1 MMPADLARFTLRT
14 LAGYRLRAV
23 LTLLA
28 MAIGSASVVVLT
40 ALGEGARRTIT
51 TEFASLGTNLLIV
64 LPGRFETVGGAPPL
78 LGETPRDLTIDD
90 ALALTRS
97 PAIRR
102 VAPIAL
108 GAAEVSRGGLAREV
122 TIIGSTAELEE
133 VRHLRL
139 GAGTFLPAG
148 RPHGEQPVAVL
159 GARVREELFG
169 GDPVLGQW
177 LRIGDRRFRV
187 IGTIDSRGRSIGLD
201 LDEMVVIPVAA
212 AQSMFNTDSL
222 FRIMVEARSR
232 EAVAQARRAILDTL
246 RRRHD
251 GEEDVTIITQDAVL
265 GTFDRV
271 LRALTLG
278 VGGIA
283 AISLLVAGVLVMNV
297 MLVSVTDRTGEIGL
311 LKALGSPPRQILL
324 LFLTEAAALSSAGG
338 LAGLTVGLAAA
349 QGVSRLYPV
358 LSLHVP
364 LWAAASAMGT
374 ALGTGLLFG
383 VLPARRAA
391 ALEPVAALARR

>member
-1 MMPADLARFTLRT
+1 MILRDLVSFTLRT
-14 LAGYRLRAV
+14 LTGYRLRAL

-28 MAIGSASVVVLT
+28 MAIGSAAVVVLT
-40 ALGEGARRTIT
+40 ALGEGARRYVT

-90 ALALTRS
+90 ALALERS

-102 VAPIAL
+102 VAPITL
-108 GAAEVSRGGLAREV
+108 GAAEVSRGSLAREV
-122 TIIGSTAELEE
+122 TIIGSTAEFKE
-133 VRHLRL
+133 VRHLEL
-139 GAGTFLPAG
+139 GSGLFLPAG
-148 RPHGEQPVAVL
+148 RPHSQQPVAVL

-169 GDPVLGQW
+169 SDPALGQW

-187 IGTIDSRGRSIGLD
+187 IGIIDSRGRSIGLD

-212 AQSMFNTDSL
+212 AQSMFNTESL
-222 FRIMVEARSR
+222 FRIMVEASSR
-232 EAVAQARRAILDTL
+232 EAVPQAKQAILDTL
-246 RRRHD
+246 RRRHE
-251 GEEDVTIITQDAVL
+251 GEEDVTVITQDAVL

-297 MLVSVTDRTGEIGL
+297 MLVSVTERTSEIGL
-311 LKALGSPPRQILL
+311 LKALGSPPRQILV
-324 LFLTEAAALSSAGG
+324 LFLTEAAVLSSAGG
-338 LAGLTVGLAAA
+338 LTGLTVGLLAAKA
-349 QGVSRLYPV
+349 IGGLYPV
-358 LSLHVP
+358 LPLHVP
-364 LWAAASAMGT
+364 LWAAASAVGT
-374 ALGTGLLFG
+374 ALVTGMLFG
-383 VLPARRAA
+383 ALPARRAA
-391 ALEPVAALARR
+391 ALAPVAALSRR